1 MTSIMPPPLPPSVFF
16 FPSCEGSL
24 KVSICI
30 DIIVQRWWHQ
40 KALILEEYIE
50 GCITR
55 FNVMLRK
62 CAILSLQGGAV
73 TFLCSGSVEYFLF
86 PVL

>member
-1 MTSIMPPPLPPSVFF
+1 M
-16 FPSCEGSL
+16 
-24 KVSICI
+24 
-30 DIIVQRWWHQ
+30 
-40 KALILEEYIE
+40 LEEYIE

-86 PVL
+86 PVLYLNLFIYFFQARDSGKISLKIKRS